1 MIRAGALGDTLL
13 ALPALRALRGKIGPA
28 GRLELVGYPAV
39 LQLASHALRV
49 DAIHS
54 IDRAL
59 FSGLFSE
66 RDAPELADLLASF
79 DLVVAWCR
87 DPSGRLVSRLANSRA
102 AYLRADPYPPQGTGV
117 HASDH
122 LLRSLRSLEV
132 SWPQD
137 SAVLE
142 LPGVAVAAS
151 QAWLREAGLQSRG
164 FLAMHPGS
172 GSARKNWPP
181 ERFARLHALARRA
194 DQPVLMIEGEADQ
207 ESVQR
212 LYRRLPWK
220 PPVARRLDLAV
231 LAALL
236 SRAGAFIGND
246 SGVSHLA
253 AATGTPTVALFG
265 ATDPALWAPR
275 GRRVAILPLGANPH
289 SVWEKLGELADW

>member
-1 MIRAGALGDTLL
+1 VIRAGALGDILL
-13 ALPALRALRGKIGPA
+13 ALPALRALREKIGPT
-28 GRLELVGYPAV
+28 GRLELVGYPTV

-66 RDAPELADLLASF
+66 PNSPELGDLLASF

-87 DPSGRLVSRLANSRA
+87 DPSGRLASRLAGSR
-102 AYLRADPYPPQGTGV
+102 AYLRADPYPPPGTGV
-117 HASDH
+117 HASNH

-142 LPGVAVAAS
+142 LPEVAVAAS
-151 QAWLREAGLQSRG
+151 QAWLRGAGLESRG
-164 FLAMHPGS
+164 FLAIHPGS

-181 ERFARLHALARRA
+181 ERFARLIALARRA
-194 DQPVLMIEGEADQ
+194 DRPVLVIEGEADQ

-212 LYRRLPWK
+212 LYRRLPWR
-220 PPVARRLDLAV
+220 PPVARGLDLAV

-253 AATGTPTVALFG
+253 AATGAPTVALFG
-265 ATDPALWAPR
+265 ATDPARWAPR
-275 GRRVAILPLGANPH
+275 GRRVVILHLRANPH